1 MLAVPPQI
9 ILNRVTSSA
18 MTQDFGGCQVW
29 LPHVAESEMS
39 MISHGMVHLAPARW
53 LHHQALREVLVH
65 TSTSAHRH
73 LPLISPFGL
82 AQVSSAWTC
91 SVAFLLE
98 GGKEGNLQ
106 SKEVPYVI
114 FLSLMAVASMWILTV
129 RENNDMQSGGASDP
143 AGLCVSIVRQSKQW
157 DSHHRILTW
166 LLPLGQ
172 FNLGFSNP
180 WPWQGRVAV
189 VEGTIVRHSWVG
201 AWMCCYSPQKEA
213 DSSGCQ
219 CIPQL

>member
-39 MISHGMVHLAPARW
+39 MISHGMVHLAPVSW

-114 FLSLMAVASMWILTV
+114 FLSLMAVANMWILTV
-129 RENNDMQSGGASDP
+129 GRIMTCSQGVLLILRDYVCPLFARVNNGIP
-143 AGLCVSIVRQSKQW
+143 IIEFW
-157 DSHHRILTW
+157 
-166 LLPLGQ
+166 
-172 FNLGFSNP
+172 LGFYLWGNS
-180 WPWQGRVAV
+180 
-189 VEGTIVRHSWVG
+189 T
-201 AWMCCYSPQKEA
+201 
-213 DSSGCQ
+213 
-219 CIPQL
+219 